1 MITKPNAAQIFDS
14 HSANKDKEMKDNGS
28 IQIQANF
35 SGNWRTVSHVTN
47 NAQLVSHGMRNA
59 QKMHPTKRIRAV
71 DGSGRLMD
79 ML

>member
-1 MITKPNAAQIFDS
+1 MAA
-14 HSANKDKEMKDNGS
+14 NNL

-47 NAQLVSHGMRNA
+47 NGSFITHGMKAA
-59 QKMHPTKRIRAV
+59 QKGHPTKRIRAV
-71 DGSGRLMD
+71 DSEGRMVD